1 MRFCDPLVPARLVR
15 RYKRFLADVTL
26 DDGQTVTVHCPN
38 PGAML
43 GLDRPGSEIWLMPAT
58 SPGRK
63 LPFGWELIR
72 VDDGLVGINTARPNG
87 IAEEAIQAGRIPA
100 LSGYDRLRR
109 EVPYGRNS
117 RIDLLLEHDTGRPPC
132 HVEVKNVHLKR
143 GSLAEFPDSVTAR
156 GTKHLDELARIAAA
170 GGRAVMLYIV
180 QRADCTAF
188 TIARDLDPAY
198 ADALTRACKSG
209 VEILCYSCRVTTLG
223 IDVERAMAVEFAP
236 ADDKGWPSGRARR
249 NESA

>member
-72 VDDGLVGINTARPNG
+72 VDDGLVGINTARPN
-87 IAEEAIQAGRIPA
+87 
-100 LSGYDRLRR
+100 
-109 EVPYGRNS
+109 VPYGRNS

-170 GGRAVMLYIV
+170 GGRAVMLYIG